1 MYYDLK
7 TNLKRKKT
15 WDNRGIYRSSFFV
28 EMEFIIFITV
38 VLDIQKDQTAL
49 RVLDSHMVHR

>member
-1 MYYDLK
+1 MGQPWYLSVAAFLWK
-7 TNLKRKKT
+7 
-15 WDNRGIYRSSFFV
+15 
-28 EMEFIIFITV
+28 MEFIIFITV

>member
-1 MYYDLK
+1 MGQPWY
-7 TNLKRKKT
+7 
-15 WDNRGIYRSSFFV
+15 YRSSFFRGK
-28 EMEFIIFITV
+28 MEFIIFITV